1 MSPRFLTSLG
11 VAALG
16 LATFAIF
23 APAASA
29 QTADFTRS
37 VWIPYWKEVD
47 GIKEIEPHLEDL
59 DNVSP
64 FVFEVDAKGAIVDRG
79 GLRTEPW
86 KSLLESAEAEGVK
99 VYPTV
104 SWFDGQAIH
113 DTLKTKSKRTKHI
126 NKLMSAVIS
135 KNKTVDGIEIDYEGK
150 LAETNPHFSKFLSE
164 LNAKLNRKK
173 KDLICTI
180 EARTPLADRY
190 SVVTPELAA
199 SVAYANDYAAISKAC
214 DVVRIM
220 AYDQGRAVVSLNR
233 ANAGSGYYAPIA
245 DVAWVRKVMAS
256 TTPQIAPSKLVMGI
270 PTYGRVYRIESDGTY
285 RQISSITYPKAVA
298 LAKQQGAT
306 VTRGVSGE
314 LGFTYTGLT
323 SGLPG
328 NATPTGTV
336 NRYYVTFS
344 DAVAADSATSLAKQL
359 GLSGVALFKADGE
372 TDPATWEKIFK

>member
-1 MSPRFLTSLG
+1 MTKRTFTYIAASLFAS
-11 VAALG
+11 AAL
-16 LATFAIF
+16 TQT
-23 APAASA
+23 AAA
-29 QTADFTRS
+29 QTADLTRS
-37 VWIPYWKEVD
+37 VWIPYWKEAA
-47 GIKEIEPHLEDL
+47 GIAEIEPHLEEL
-59 DNVSP
+59 DSISP

-79 GLRTEPW
+79 GLRADPW
-86 KSLLESAEAEGVK
+86 KGLLEKAEAEGVK

-113 DTLKTKSKRTKHI
+113 DTLRTKSKRTKHI

-135 KNKTVDGIEIDYEGK
+135 KNRSADGIEIDYEGK
-150 LAETNPHFSKFLSE
+150 LAETNPHFSKFLAE
-164 LNAKLNRKK
+164 LNSKLDRKK

-214 DVVRIM
+214 DEVRIM

-233 ANAGSGYYAPIA
+233 QNAGSGYYAPIA

-270 PTYGRVYRIESDGTY
+270 PTYGRVYRIEPSGSY
-285 RQISSITYPKAVA
+285 SQISSITYPKAME
-298 LAKQQGAT
+298 LAQQQGAQ

-323 SGLPG
+323 SGLHG
-328 NATPTGTV
+328 SATPTGTV

-344 DAVAADSATSLAKQL
+344 DAVAAGSAVSLAKQL

-372 TDPATWEKIFK
+372 TDPATWDKFF